1 VIVVR
6 VVRLSIGALLIVAAV
21 AAGYWAG
28 STVMTQTTLPTEPA
42 EPLTVAAELGELGRT
57 IMLAGEA
64 HREIDYEQFA
74 EIEGTVTSK
83 AGSEFVS
90 DGDVILFVNLE
101 PVVVAEGDI
110 PGFRD
115 LRAGDTGEDVAQLQE
130 FLVRKGHAGLT
141 PDGRFG
147 ASTTGAVKEWQES
160 IGATPTGIVQSG
172 AIHWLSTL
180 PTQLDMSSLAV
191 GDKVTRE
198 TVLYRI
204 LSGTPVFWL
213 PLGEDQ
219 RNLLPES
226 PTLQVVLSGNRIPA
240 ILGKGV
246 SGDRGLTY
254 ELVGMDGG
262 GLCTHPC
269 PEVPLQETTPV
280 DVEVVVVPE
289 TTGPV
294 VPVAAIVTDPTGNH
308 FVRTT
313 DGSEMPVDILAVDGG
328 LAVVSGVEPGT
339 EVVIPG
345 GEES

>member
-1 VIVVR
+1 MR
-6 VVRLSIGALLIVAAV
+6 AAQFLIGALIILAAG

-42 EPLTVAAELGELGRT
+42 QPLTVTAEHGKLGRT
-57 IMLAGEA
+57 IMLEGEA
-64 HREIDYEQFA
+64 RREIEYEQFA
-74 EIEGTVTSK
+74 EADGTVTSK
-83 AGSEFVS
+83 VETELVS

-101 PVVVAEGDI
+101 PVAVAQGAI

-115 LRAGDTGEDVAQLQE
+115 LKSGDTGEDVAQLQE
-130 FLVRKGHAGLT
+130 FLVREGHTSLT

-147 ASTTGAVKEWQES
+147 ASTTEAVREWQEA

-172 AIHWLSTL
+172 AIHWLPTL
-180 PTQLDMSSLAV
+180 PTRLDMSSLAV

-198 TVLYRI
+198 TVLYRV
-204 LSGTPVFWL
+204 LSGTPIFWL
-213 PLGEDQ
+213 PLGADQ

-226 PTLQVVLSGNRIPA
+226 PTLQIVLGGNQRIPA
-240 ILGKGV
+240 ILGDGV
-246 SGDRGLTY
+246 SDDRGLTY
-254 ELVGMDGG
+254 ELTAVDGS
-262 GLCTHPC
+262 GLCAHPC
-269 PEVPLQETTPV
+269 SEVPLQETTAV
-280 DVEVVVVPE
+280 NVEVVVVPE

-308 FVRTT
+308 FVRTA

-339 EVVIPG
+339 DVLIPDG
-345 GEES
+345 DEQP